1 MPLED
6 DKQQQ
11 AVNAI
16 KVAFANKF
24 GELTKLSNFV
34 RGADNRLSATKTH
47 IDSLQELARQ
57 LSDKASAVGGV
68 DNKYNQKTDAAGLG
82 ARAIEQLRA
91 FGQLVTGKGPYIK
104 GGAYTPANISDIP
117 FADAF
122 PAIDTN
128 DIQVND
134 SNKQEFSR
142 AAVYGLAGFKRTV
155 DESVDMLSRGMHM
168 VGEGQAKVAEG
179 VEQKDVDLVK
189 EGLELSGLGSSMCQ
203 KGLSY
208 ASWGIGEIRQGA
220 MGAFASTGLEKCS
233 KKLNEA
239 SLKWG
244 NAVDE
249 IKGLQTAINL
259 GGTPTPST
267 EPWAPDGVGSNTF
280 YAKLDSIAHKIAEA
294 AKSTW
299 EGLGM
304 TGVFIGHVAKLAGT
318 VSICTAFMLGAVAGF
333 PVTTLMLTM
342 DVDGKASE
350 LCEKFEKFIKDNIEQ
365 SARDIMASEF
375 VSSVSGKLTTC
386 AAAIKHAF
394 APVDALL
401 DGLSTQGLETDQ
413 AIVTAFKAVGDAIT
427 HCGVLAVSIM
437 KQGLTKDTLDMV
449 LKSTE
454 AVYSGIKDAVQKL
467 VEQAKT
473 DHGAASDEY
482 LKHERVGEGVL
493 KACEDA
499 YNALKEA
506 VTKAG
511 NALKAAAALPGQAYD
526 AIKQAA
532 ETRAQGKAEY
542 QAQVQQIGEAY
553 AMAMGGD
560 VKAERTQQV
569 NKAIDEATQIFTKLR
584 DAGAISQEEMNQYV
598 KSFAPQEPAKS
609 AKDLVDSV
617 VSGISSVA
625 SRLAHGVVTIGQ
637 AIGEQQVSQSVKDL
651 LSAPAADCK
660 AVDEAMSKAA
670 NDNNVTAETLIGAT
684 VKACSTEQAQ
694 QTKGAAGID
703 QNTLQEAQQT
713 KGAAGIDQ
721 NTLQEAAAGLA
732 SAVNEAGQI
741 SSLNQAETQIA
752 QGQQQQSGGWSR

>member
-16 KVAFANKF
+16 KAAFANKL

-34 RGADNRLSATKTH
+34 KGADNRLSATKDH
-47 IDSLQELARQ
+47 IGILQDLSRQ
-57 LSDKASAVGGV
+57 LSGSSSVGAV
-68 DNKYNQKTDAAGLG
+68 DNSYNEKTGVQK
-82 ARAIEQLRA
+82 LRA
-91 FGQLVTGKGPYIK
+91 EAVEKLQEFGRLITGKVKVSVPSAFTP
-104 GGAYTPANISDIP
+104 GGDIP
-117 FADAF
+117 FVDAF
-122 PAIDTN
+122 PAT
-128 DIQVND
+128 D
-134 SNKQEFSR
+134 SNDLQVGESEKEEFGR
-142 AAVYGLAGFKRTV
+142 AAAYGLVAFKRTV

-168 VGEGQAKVAEG
+168 VGEGQAKVTKG
-179 VEQKDVDLVK
+179 VDQKDVNLVK
-189 EGLELSGLGSSMCQ
+189 EGLELSSLGSSLCQ
-203 KGLSY
+203 RGLSH

-220 MGAFASTGLEKCS
+220 IGKHANTGLEKCS

-239 SLKWG
+239 SQKWG
-244 NAVDE
+244 DAVDE
-249 IKGLQTAINL
+249 ISGLQTAINR

-267 EPWAPDGVGSNTF
+267 EPWAPDGVGSQNF
-280 YAKLDSIAHKIAEA
+280 YDKLDSIAHKIAEA

-304 TGVFIGHVAKLAGT
+304 TGVFMGHVAKLAGT
-318 VSICTAFMLGAVAGF
+318 VSLCAAALMANVVAA
-333 PVTTLMLTM
+333 PVTVSLLMM
-342 DVDGKASE
+342 DVDGKASG
-350 LCEKFEKFIKDNIEQ
+350 LCEKFEKYVTDNIDQ
-365 SARDIMASEF
+365 SVRDIMASEF

-401 DGLSTQGLETDQ
+401 EGLSTQGLETDQ
-413 AIVTAFKAVGDAIT
+413 AIVTAFKVVGDALT

-437 KQGLTKDTLDMV
+437 KQGFTKDTLDMV
-449 LKSTE
+449 LKSME
-454 AVYSGIKDAVQKL
+454 AVYDGIKEAVKQL
-467 VEQAKT
+467 VDRAEAE
-473 DHGAASDEY
+473 HGVTSNEY
-482 LKHERVGEGVL
+482 LQHERVGDGVL
-493 KACEDA
+493 KACEAA
-499 YNALKEA
+499 Y
-506 VTKAG
+506 

-526 AIKQAA
+526 AIKQAV
-532 ETRAQGKAEY
+532 ETHAQDREEYLAQAQQTKEAYVKDMGGEVRDARAQKTA
-542 QAQVQQIGEAY
+542 
-553 AMAMGGD
+553 
-560 VKAERTQQV
+560 
-569 NKAIDEATQIFTKLR
+569 KAIDEATQIFAKLR

-609 AKDLVDSV
+609 ARDLVDSV

-625 SRLAHGVVTIGQ
+625 SRLARGVVTIGQ
-637 AIGEQQVSQSVKDL
+637 AIGEQVSKSVQD
-651 LSAPAADCK
+651 LSATAADYK

-670 NDNNVTAETLIGAT
+670 NDNNITAETLIGAT

-694 QTKGAAGID
+694 QA
-703 QNTLQEAQQT
+703 

>member
-1 MPLED
+1 MPLEE

-16 KVAFANKF
+16 KAAFANKF

-57 LSDKASAVGGV
+57 LSDQASAVGGV

-82 ARAIEQLRA
+82 ARAVEQLRA

-104 GGAYTPANISDIP
+104 GPYTPANISDIP

-128 DIQVND
+128 DIQVDD
-134 SNKQEFSR
+134 SKKQEFSR
-142 AAVYGLAGFKRTV
+142 AAVYGLAAFKRTV

-179 VEQKDVDLVK
+179 VERKDVDLVK

-220 MGAFASTGLEKCS
+220 MGAFAGTGLEKCS
-233 KKLNEA
+233 NKLNEA

-244 NAVDE
+244 YAVDE
-249 IKGLQTAINL
+249 IKELQTAINR

-280 YAKLDSIAHKIAEA
+280 YGKLDSIAHKIAEA

-350 LCEKFEKFIKDNIEQ
+350 LCERFEKFIKDNIEE

-401 DGLSTQGLETDQ
+401 DGLSTQGLKTDQ
-413 AIVTAFKAVGDAIT
+413 AVVTAFKVVGDAIT
-427 HCGVLAVSIM
+427 HCGVLAASIM

-454 AVYSGIKDAVQKL
+454 AVHNGIKEAVQKL
-467 VEQAKT
+467 VGDASADTREAFDKVKEAVTKAVT
-473 DHGAASDEY
+473 DTYD
-482 LKHERVGEGVL
+482 
-493 KACEDA
+493 
-499 YNALKEA
+499 ALKEA
-506 VTKAG
+506 VTKAE
-511 NALKAAAALPGQAYD
+511 NALKAAAALPGQAY
-526 AIKQAA
+526 
-532 ETRAQGKAEY
+532 
-542 QAQVQQIGEAY
+542 
-553 AMAMGGD
+553 
-560 VKAERTQQV
+560 
-569 NKAIDEATQIFTKLR
+569 
-584 DAGAISQEEMNQYV
+584 GA
-598 KSFAPQEPAKS
+598 
-609 AKDLVDSV
+609 
-617 VSGISSVA
+617 
-625 SRLAHGVVTIGQ
+625 
-637 AIGEQQVSQSVKDL
+637 
-651 LSAPAADCK
+651 
-660 AVDEAMSKAA
+660 
-670 NDNNVTAETLIGAT
+670 
-684 VKACSTEQAQ
+684 
-694 QTKGAAGID
+694 
-703 QNTLQEAQQT
+703 
-713 KGAAGIDQ
+713 
-721 NTLQEAAAGLA
+721 
-732 SAVNEAGQI
+732 
-741 SSLNQAETQIA
+741 
-752 QGQQQQSGGWSR
+752 

>member
-82 ARAIEQLRA
+82 ARAIEQSMIVTSKNSA
-91 FGQLVTGKGPYIK
+91 GQQSM
-104 GGAYTPANISDIP
+104 ASR
-117 FADAF
+117 
-122 PAIDTN
+122 
-128 DIQVND
+128 IQ
-134 SNKQEFSR
+134 
-142 AAVYGLAGFKRTV
+142 AHV

-526 AIKQAA
+526 AIK
-532 ETRAQGKAEY
+532 T
-542 QAQVQQIGEAY
+542 
-553 AMAMGGD
+553 
-560 VKAERTQQV
+560 
-569 NKAIDEATQIFTKLR
+569 
-584 DAGAISQEEMNQYV
+584 
-598 KSFAPQEPAKS
+598 
-609 AKDLVDSV
+609 
-617 VSGISSVA
+617 SS
-625 SRLAHGVVTIGQ
+625 
-637 AIGEQQVSQSVKDL
+637 
-651 LSAPAADCK
+651 
-660 AVDEAMSKAA
+660 
-670 NDNNVTAETLIGAT
+670 
-684 VKACSTEQAQ
+684 
-694 QTKGAAGID
+694 
-703 QNTLQEAQQT
+703 
-713 KGAAGIDQ
+713 
-721 NTLQEAAAGLA
+721 
-732 SAVNEAGQI
+732 
-741 SSLNQAETQIA
+741 
-752 QGQQQQSGGWSR
+752 